1 MRPLNIKTTVYQLFN
16 SMLNKVS
23 AAPGKVTAIAAIA
36 GMLLLSIG
44 CSSNG
49 MQGISTQAKEVLKP
63 ITSVAQEEDVLRH
76 NFPGR
81 GVPKLVDLTS
91 EQSNDLGTFDPAQA
105 ANTDLIT
112 LAVDYRVVPIKENP
126 SIIDRFNLGTKPK
139 FVLVTL
145 IPKTLENKQQVLS
158 TQFSVKPSRVFD
170 LGNNRYAEFV
180 IEDLKDTIDIRIESR
195 MKLFRYDLSTARN
208 NSNNAVSTSS
218 PPEMYLKEEE
228 YIDLS
233 NPVIKATS
241 EKIQGQ
247 DDISIVRNIYDFDL
261 QTLSYDFEK
270 ANAANART
278 LGASA
283 AIQTKKGVCV
293 EYADVFVALCRAKG
307 IPAKYVGGIPT
318 EGGLPSEQQGVPT
331 GGNAPTGHK
340 KISKGHAWAEAY
352 IRPYGWVPFD
362 PTWGDTNAASFDRLR
377 PLYVYLTDV
386 RNDEVLGGSDIYTY
400 KYWGTPV
407 KVDFSMEVD
416 SSRAAYL
423 SELLAQINSGKTEL
437 DRLKKQLDA
446 SYSELEFL
454 KAELSQLNGSL
465 KQLEAE
471 AKATYDE
478 GAIAKYNSMVETYNA
493 KVVAYNKKVSAY
505 QAQRDVYEAKRRAV
519 NAQVDKYNSLN

>member
-1 MRPLNIKTTVYQLFN
+1 
-16 SMLNKVS
+16 MLLKVN
-23 AAPGKVTAIAAIA
+23 AAPGKVTAIAVAA
-36 GMLLLSIG
+36 GMLLFTVS
-44 CSSNG
+44 CSPNG
-49 MQGISTQAKEVLKP
+49 MQSISTQAKEVLKP
-63 ITSVAQEEDVLRH
+63 ITSVAQEEDVLKH

-81 GVPKLVDLTS
+81 GIPKLVDLAS
-91 EQSNDLGTFDPAQA
+91 EQSNDPGTFDPAQA

-112 LAVDYRVVPIKENP
+112 LAVNYRVVPLKENP
-126 SIIDRFNLGTKPK
+126 SIVNRLGLGMKPK

-145 IPKTLENKQQVLS
+145 IPKTLESKQQVLS

-170 LGNNRYAEFV
+170 LGNNRYAEF
-180 IEDLKDTIDIRIESR
+180 IIDDLKDTVDIRIESR
-195 MKLFRYDLSTARN
+195 IKLFRYDLSTAK
-208 NSNNAVSTSS
+208 SNPSGSASTDSAG
-218 PPEMYLKEEE
+218 EMYLKEEE

-233 NPVIKATS
+233 NPVIKAAS
-241 EKIQGQ
+241 EQIQGQ

-261 QTLSYDFEK
+261 QTLSYDYEK
-270 ANAANART
+270 ANAANGRT

-283 AIQTKKGVCV
+283 AILAKKGVCV

-362 PTWGDTNAASFDRLR
+362 PTWGDTKAASFDRLR

-386 RNDEVLGGSDIYTY
+386 RNDEVLGGSDIYMY
-400 KYWGTPV
+400 KYWGTSV
-407 KVDFSMEVD
+407 NIDFSMEVD

-423 SELLAQINSGKTEL
+423 SKLLSQINGGKAEL
-437 DRLKKQLDA
+437 DQLKKQLDA

-454 KAELSQLNGSL
+454 KAELGQLNGNL

-493 KVVAYNKKVSAY
+493 KVAAYNKKVGAY

-519 NAQVDKYNSLN
+519 NAQVDRYNSLN